1 MSTAA
6 PDPTLARIGEG
17 IALRQ
22 RGELAA
28 ARHLFAAVWDDVG
41 PDGDPL
47 HRCALAHSAADVED
61 DPRQELAWD
70 LRALAAVEQ
79 LTDER
84 VRAAGMAGSAAAF
97 LPSLHL
103 NLADVRRRLGDAALA
118 REHVE
123 RARAALA
130 HLPDDGYR
138 AMIVEGLER
147 VAAALDAPTLAPPT
161 VAAPA
166 PAHGRP

>member
-1 MSTAA
+1 MTTA
-6 PDPTLARIGEG
+6 PDPTMARIGEG

-28 ARHLFAAVWDDVG
+28 ARQLFAAVWDEIG

-47 HRCALAHSAADVED
+47 HRCALAHSAADAEE
-61 DPRQELAWD
+61 DPRHELAWD
-70 LRALAAVEQ
+70 LRALAAVEE

-84 VRAAGMAGSAAAF
+84 VRRAGMGVAVAGF

-103 NLADVRRRLGDAALA
+103 NLADVRRRLGEAALA

-123 RARAALA
+123 RARAALH

-138 AMIVEGLER
+138 SMIAEGLDR
-147 VAAALDAPTLAPPT
+147 VAAALDAPEPADG
-161 VAAPA
+161 APA
-166 PAHGRP
+166 VVGR